1 MHKNQKKN
9 VVTLMNYISTAGG
22 IQDVRVLL
30 TNTGSTVTSMTEDVR
45 ITMDAATISASIQLI
60 PLSLNLLN
68 ATSLHPFM
76 NMSALTKETK
86 MNSMIVTGM
95 VNVKKSE

>member
-30 TNTGSTVTSMTEDVR
+30 TSTGSTVTSMTEDVR
-45 ITMDAATISASIQLI
+45 ITMDVLTMAALKTRSH
-60 PLSLNLLN
+60 SLNGLI
-68 ATSLHPFM
+68 
-76 NMSALTKETK
+76 ALKA
-86 MNSMIVTGM
+86 MMLAGRM
-95 VNVKKSE
+95 